1 MKSFLIKL
9 IISLVIV
16 IFVPLPNPLFTKQT
30 TLCDEPLFFQGLPP
44 SGFNS
49 IEDAC
54 PSTGYSIQFEQNGL
68 NFIATFTSAIL
79 SNGNQVHSTDVQPAW
94 TYYAP
99 CAIGYLV
106 LIFVL
111 LSIIEFTYKK
121 LKRK

>member
-1 MKSFLIKL
+1 MKTILIKL
-9 IISLVIV
+9 IISLLIV
-16 IFVPLPNPLFTKQT
+16 IFVPLPNPLLTKPT
-30 TLCDEPLFFQGLPP
+30 TLCDDPLFFQGLPP
-44 SGFNS
+44 SGFGT

-54 PSTGYSIQFEQNGL
+54 PSTGYSIPFEQNGL
-68 NFIATFTSAIL
+68 KFIAIFTSTFL

-121 LKRK
+121 FKKK